1 MGHHLPSVGV
11 LCQKEKNV
19 AVFSYQ
25 QAKNPEQNNH
35 NDGNGHERL
44 SINDQLHVFAS
55 SSDFQE
61 KITKNKKGKKKKKK
75 KANTDKKDCVSI
87 HIWGVN
93 LQRNGNRD
101 VDKRGYIQQ
110 QQADSE
116 LESTNNTSIAV
127 VSFER
132 CPNRR
137 KIQEIEP

>member
-1 MGHHLPSVGV
+1 MSRNSDAIQTEQDCGVSTGTSSGLIGHCMGHHLPSVGV
-11 LCQKEKNV
+11 LYQKEKNV

-87 HIWGVN
+87 HIW
-93 LQRNGNRD
+93 
-101 VDKRGYIQQ
+101 
-110 QQADSE
+110 
-116 LESTNNTSIAV
+116 
-127 VSFER
+127 
-132 CPNRR
+132 
-137 KIQEIEP
+137 